1 MICGAFSCTTS
12 SSISLHCCYPNR
24 SPLPA
29 KTLLASPPL
38 PPPPPK
44 QEEAYAFEPLTA
56 RFELTASSPLTT
68 GVKCAC
74 VEALILVTHYRT
86 HFRLGRLLQ
95 AFKEMTEDRRW
106 LRELRGFSKVR
117 PLCIWECDSSAGQQ
131 E

>member
-1 MICGAFSCTTS
+1 M
-12 SSISLHCCYPNR
+12 
-24 SPLPA
+24 
-29 KTLLASPPL
+29 
-38 PPPPPK
+38 
-44 QEEAYAFEPLTA
+44 
-56 RFELTASSPLTT
+56 
-68 GVKCAC
+68 
-74 VEALILVTHYRT
+74 THYRT